1 MTQIKSSDTTSSG
14 LIAVFSIVFGTY
26 MLLGLVLWTL
36 STSQDYT
43 TPVRTEGIHYG
54 TGEQYLEEPES

>member
-26 MLLGLVLWTL
+26 TLLGLVLWIL
-36 STSQDYT
+36 STSPDFT